1 MSDVTLCHFY
11 SKNAANQRGCLL
23 LREDCNGTKSKQE
36 CKFMKTT
43 KEFYEESNRAIELNR
58 KKGNCINCKYRK
70 AKCDTVTIREDAK

>member
-1 MSDVTLCHFY
+1 
-11 SKNAANQRGCLL
+11 
-23 LREDCNGTKSKQE
+23 
-36 CKFMKTT
+36 MKTT